1 MMKLFHDVDLCWIS
15 FYAQGAQRLLFE
27 IHHFLQL
34 ETLCVFVCFG
44 CVLFNACFF
53 YVLCYDLFLHF

>member
-1 MMKLFHDVDLCWIS
+1 MKLFHDVDLCWTS

-53 YVLCYDLFLHF
+53 LCVVL